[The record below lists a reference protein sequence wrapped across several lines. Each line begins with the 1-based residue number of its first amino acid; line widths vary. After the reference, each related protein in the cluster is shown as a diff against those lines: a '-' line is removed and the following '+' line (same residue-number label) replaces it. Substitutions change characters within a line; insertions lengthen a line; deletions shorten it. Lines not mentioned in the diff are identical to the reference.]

1 MNKIIEVAH
10 KGITIKIS
18 EGTTK
23 VGAVRYTTWTVR
35 DYGSGKLVRLKRS
48 SLEAAK
54 TTAREIAE
62 AMVNREGD
70 TIPLSGLKREVQT
83 ALRLLEPN
91 GAALD
96 DAARV
101 YVECIKLVP
110 PDEIVEACRFWRD
123 NKPNGKFTPKG
134 VRAGAD
140 QFLAEKRFKPKRHKT
155 NASYLNILCTEFGTR
170 DMHEV
175 LSGDLETFVNS
186 KDCQPKTYNDF
197 LGLISLFYKWAIK
210 RGYASVNP
218 ASAEA
223 IERKDREGGDIGI
236 FTPEELRKMLASVD
250 DELKPFLA
258 LWSFTGLRQAEIA
271 RLTWEELGPA
281 LTSGTLFFPKSKSK
295 NRLRDRL
302 IPIRPALRLWLMKY
316 RQASGPVLPEN
327 WQGDERMSELA
338 RTIARQTKVV
348 WQTNGPRHSFATNML
363 ALEKDAPA
371 LVREMDNSLRQLESH
386 YWARSESIT
395 KQQAEDWFN
404 VLPDVVPNVVNLDV
418 AQSEATAKAVST

>member
-1 MNKIIEVAH
+1 MKRIVEVAH
-10 KGITIKIS
+10 KGIAIKIK
-18 EGTTK
+18 EGSTT
-23 VGAVRYTTWTVR
+23 VGGVKYTTWTIR
-35 DYGSGKLVRLKRS
+35 DYSSGKLVRLKRS
-48 SLEAAK
+48 SLEEAK
-54 TTAREIAE
+54 ATARAIAE
-62 AMVNREGD
+62 VRVSGEND
-70 TIPLSGLKREVQT
+70 SIPLSGLKREVQT
-83 ALRLLEPN
+83 AIRLLEPN

-101 YVECIKLVP
+101 YAECIKLVP

-123 NKPNGKFTPKG
+123 NKPNGRFTPKKVKDG
-134 VRAGAD
+134 VD
-140 QFLAEKRFKPKRHKT
+140 QFLAEKRFKRRYKT
-155 NASYLNILCTEFGTR
+155 NASYLNALRREFGER
-170 DMHEV
+170 DMHTV
-175 LSGDLETFVNS
+175 SSGDLETFVNL
-186 KDCQPKTYNDF
+186 KVWKPKTYNDF

-236 FTPEELRKMLASVD
+236 FTPEQLRKMLTDVD
-250 DELKPFLA
+250 DDLKPLLA

-281 LTSGTLFFPKSKSK
+281 LTSRTLFFPKSKSK

-302 IPIRPALRLWLMKY
+302 IPIRPALRPWLIKY

-327 WQGDERMSELA
+327 WQGEERLSELA

-348 WQTNGPRHSFATNML
+348 WKPNGPRHSFATYML
-363 ALEKDAPA
+363 ALEKDAPV

-386 YWARSESIT
+386 YWARSDSIT
-395 KQQAEDWFN
+395 KQQATDWFSIVPD
-404 VLPDVVPNVVNLDV
+404 VLVAVLKLHDVVPEPAD
-418 AQSEATAKAVST
+418 ARSSA